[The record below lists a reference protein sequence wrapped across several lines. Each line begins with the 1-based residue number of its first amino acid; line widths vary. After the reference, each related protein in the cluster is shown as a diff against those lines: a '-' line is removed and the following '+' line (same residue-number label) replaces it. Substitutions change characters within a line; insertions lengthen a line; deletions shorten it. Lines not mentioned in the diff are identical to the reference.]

1 MLCFDLWFLPSTAQL
16 NPEFENY
23 LLTSSKPAGVVR
35 VADITELGWMLG
47 EFAISTGE
55 MKRGELFF

>member
-1 MLCFDLWFLPSTAQL
+1 L

-35 VADITELGWMLG
+35 VADITELG
-47 EFAISTGE
+47 
-55 MKRGELFF
+55 